1 MVLLGLFLR
10 IITLTLS
17 LTLTLTQLVDGFQSR
32 VLMNNGLALSP
43 QMGFDP
49 LHLFFI
55 FLTRKLLTSYDFTF
69 LSSDGIAGIISSVT
83 SMKLSLNK
91 PVTTLSI
98 I

>member
-10 IITLTLS
+10 IIT